1 MDTFLGVP
9 IFVRGEVFGSIY
21 LADSSDRTA
30 FDDRDEAVL
39 QILANAASIA
49 IDNARLFEESRTR
62 EAWLK
67 AVAAVN
73 ARLLSGGSR
82 DETLAELVRTTRHL
96 TDGNLVCI
104 IRYDLG
110 REPVVHVADA
120 ADSQPFTAIGSAVD
134 LSGTVIDDAARSRRP
149 ISALRGSSVPALNV
163 SGDDSVVALPLSG
176 TSFGGGVLFA
186 SRRSDRPW
194 GAEEIEQLTA
204 MTDIAS
210 VTVEFAEQQRKE
222 RLVDVLEDR
231 DRIARDLHDHV
242 IQQLFA
248 TGLSL
253 QGVLQ
258 RPGDENTVRTVL
270 DTSVDQLDRT
280 VREIRTAVFDLHTSE
295 MSTPTSLRRRLLDAV
310 NGLSGHSSITPSVTF
325 EGTIDSSVPARLA
338 PHAEAVVREG
348 LSNALRHA
356 HADAIDVTIRAT
368 EELVIS
374 IVDDGVGIDQAT
386 RIHGLDNLSTRARQ
400 CGGSSNITSENG
412 VTELVW
418 RVPLSPRRSPIP
430 SSGR

>member
-21 LADSSDRTA
+21 LADSSERTA

-96 TDGNLVCI
+96 TDGNLVCVV
-104 IRYDLG
+104 RYDLG

-120 ADSQPFTAIGSAVD
+120 ADSQPVPATGSAVD

-149 ISALRGSSVPALNV
+149 ISAPHGSSVPALNV
-163 SGDDSVVALPLSG
+163 SGDESVVALPLSG

-186 SRRSDRPW
+186 SRRSNRPW
-194 GAEEIEQLTA
+194 GVDEIEQLTA
-204 MTDIAS
+204 MADIAS

-253 QGVLQ
+253 QGVLH
-258 RPGDENTVRTVL
+258 V
-270 DTSVDQLDRT
+270 
-280 VREIRTAVFDLHTSE
+280 
-295 MSTPTSLRRRLLDAV
+295 
-310 NGLSGHSSITPSVTF
+310 
-325 EGTIDSSVPARLA
+325 
-338 PHAEAVVREG
+338 
-348 LSNALRHA
+348 
-356 HADAIDVTIRAT
+356 
-368 EELVIS
+368 
-374 IVDDGVGIDQAT
+374 QAT
-386 RIHGLDNLSTRARQ
+386 RTPFERYWTPLSINSIEQSVKSAPQSSTSIRARCLLPQ
-400 CGGSSNITSENG
+400 ACGGDYSMPST
-412 VTELVW
+412 VCPAT
-418 RVPLSPRRSPIP
+418 RRSLPASLSREP
-430 SSGR
+430 STVPSRLDLPRTPKPLCARA